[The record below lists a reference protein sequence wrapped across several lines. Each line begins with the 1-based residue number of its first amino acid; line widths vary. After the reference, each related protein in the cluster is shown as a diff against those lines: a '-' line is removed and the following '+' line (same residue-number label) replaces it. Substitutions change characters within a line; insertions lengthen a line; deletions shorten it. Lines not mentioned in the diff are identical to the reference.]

1 MISVSVSLV
10 IKSISNP
17 TYTLKEWDIYFF
29 SNSVMTN
36 NIFNQISLIF
46 RVLKL
51 RSWFKTKL
59 NI

>member
-1 MISVSVSLV
+1 MISLSVSLV

-17 TYTLKEWDIYFF
+17 TYTLEEWNIYFF

>member
-1 MISVSVSLV
+1 MISLSVSLV
-10 IKSISNP
+10 IKSILNP
-17 TYTLKEWDIYFF
+17 TYTLEEWNIYFF